1 MYKLIRF
8 YNQNRRKI
16 LIIILIIVFI
26 IAIIQ
31 ILNYFAKN
39 KENENNTKK
48 NSTSTNYSNVQ
59 ELVSDKSAI
68 SGQSISENKL
78 KEDTE
83 IINQFFK
90 YCNDGN
96 IESAY
101 GILTDEC
108 KEEMFPTIEDF
119 YKIYYINVFNG
130 EKRTHTIENWSGDV
144 YKVDIT
150 GDILSTGKLNDSN
163 TKQDYMTIVKKD
175 KKNKL
180 NINNYIGREEVN
192 KTTENNDI
200 KITVKSIDTYIDY
213 QIYDLSIEN
222 NSNNSILLD
231 TSEDTKSVYLLDKN
245 KMKYYFYNNEII
257 QNKLQVQSKFS
268 TNIKIKFANAY
279 TSNRLI
285 KSLVFSKMVL
295 NYDEYAK
302 SQNKNEYNDF
312 YEFKV
317 NI

>member
-39 KENENNTKK
+39 KESENNIKK
-48 NSTSTNYSNVQ
+48 SSTSNNYANVQ

-68 SGQSISENKL
+68 SGQSVSKNKL

-96 IESAY
+96 IEAAY
-101 GILTDEC
+101 EILTDEC
-108 KEEMFPTIEDF
+108 KEEMFPTIDDF
-119 YKIYYINVFNG
+119 KNIYYTNVFNG
-130 EKRTHTIENWSGDV
+130 ETRTYSIENWIGDV
-144 YKVDIT
+144 YKVDII
-150 GDILSTGKLNDSN
+150 GDILSTGKLNNSD
-163 TKQDYMTIVKKD
+163 TKQDYITIVKKD
-175 KKNKL
+175 GKYKL

-192 KTTENNDI
+192 KTTENNNI
-200 KITVKSIDTYIDY
+200 KITVKNIDTYIDY
-213 QIYDLSIEN
+213 QIYNLLIEN
-222 NSNNSILLD
+222 DSNNSILLD
-231 TSEDTKSVYLLDKN
+231 TSKDTKSVYLLDKN

-257 QNKLQVQSKFS
+257 QNKLQIQSKFS
-268 TNIKIKFANAY
+268 TNIKIKFGNAY
-279 TSNRLI
+279 SSDRIIN
-285 KSLVFSKMVL
+285 SLVFSKMIL
-295 NYDEYAK
+295 NYNEY
-302 SQNKNEYNDF
+302 SNLQNKNEYDDF
-312 YEFKV
+312 FEFKV
-317 NI
+317 DV

>member
-39 KENENNTKK
+39 KENENSTKK

-101 GILTDEC
+101 EVLTDEC
-108 KEEMFPTIEDF
+108 KEEMFPTIDDF
-119 YKIYYINVFNG
+119 KKIYYINVFNG
-130 EKRTHTIENWSGDV
+130 ETRTHTIENWSGDV

-150 GDILSTGKLNDSN
+150 GDILSTGKLNDLS

-175 KKNKL
+175 GKNKL

-213 QIYDLSIEN
+213 QIYDISIEN
-222 NSNNSILLD
+222 DSNNSILLD

-268 TNIKIKFANAY
+268 TNIKIKFANSY

-285 KSLVFSKMVL
+285 KSLVFSKMIL
-295 NYDEYAK
+295 NYDEYSK
-302 SQNKNEYNDF
+302 LQNKNEYSDF